1 MGLKRKISLKKLT
14 MKLIIAPTDFSP
26 ISDNAISYA
35 TDMAIAMGT
44 SLMLVNVYQLPI
56 SFSEVPLVTI
66 SMDEIR
72 KISEDKLAEL
82 KHNIETITANKLK
95 IYTESRLGEVA
106 EEITKLT
113 DTLAPFAIIMGTR
126 GTTGVGRFFMG
137 SNSISVISKVGVP
150 VFVIPPGVRF
160 KPLKKLGLAT
170 DLRAVVDNTPVD
182 KIRELVH
189 FFNAELHVLNVDYN
203 RKHFTPSTPL
213 ETLNMDS
220 LLAGMNPLYDF
231 IENKDID
238 EGLSDFAEKNNLDL
252 LITLPKKHSMLERF
266 FEKSIT
272 RELIHETHIPIMCI
286 HRKIKEPAIVKI
298 QHS

>member
-1 MGLKRKISLKKLT
+1 
-14 MKLIIAPTDFSP
+14 MKLIIATTDFSA
-26 ISDNAISYA
+26 ISNNAIKYA
-35 TDMAIAMGT
+35 TDMATAMGT

-66 SMDEIR
+66 SLDEIR
-72 KISEDKLAEL
+72 DISEQKLAEMKKNL
-82 KHNIETITANKLK
+82 ESITDGKLK
-95 IYTESRLGEVA
+95 IYTESRLGEVG

-113 DTLAPFAIIMGTR
+113 ETLSPFAIIMGTR
-126 GTTGVGRFFMG
+126 GTTGAGRFFMG

-160 KPLKKLGLAT
+160 KPFKKIGLAT
-170 DLRAVVDNTPVD
+170 DLKAVVDNTPIS
-182 KIRELVH
+182 KIREVVQ
-189 FFNAELHVLNVDYN
+189 FFHAELHVLNVDYH
-203 RKHFTPSTPL
+203 RKHFTPSTPE

-238 EGLSDFAEKNNLDL
+238 QGLNDFSEKNNLDL

-266 FEKSIT
+266 FEKSTT

-286 HRKIKEPAIVKI
+286 HRKFEEPELTKT
-298 QHS
+298 QHFSEYEERQ